1 MLGLLHCLLEAEP
14 GTLWSPRGGGAA
26 LSLSRSSDG
35 EELLSCFLLGILVQL
50 CGAAVGCDSQRNLAA
65 SNSREGMNY
74 KLVGREVA

>member
-35 EELLSCFLLGILVQL
+35 EELLSCFLLGILVQ
-50 CGAAVGCDSQRNLAA
+50 
-65 SNSREGMNY
+65 
-74 KLVGREVA
+74 